1 MITLYVS
8 RGIGKNLNWIR
19 YTRSGVNSRNI
30 AQNKYRLPLM
40 MVHQMKK
47 FVSVAISNIV
57 SLLFRNQIKVAS
69 EQACHYFD
77 LSVDR

>member
-1 MITLYVS
+1 
-8 RGIGKNLNWIR
+8 
-19 YTRSGVNSRNI
+19 
-30 AQNKYRLPLM
+30 M

-57 SLLFRNQIKVAS
+57 SLLFRNEIKVAS

>member
-19 YTRSGVNSRNI
+19 YTRSGAKSRNN

-40 MVHQMKK
+40 TVHQKK
-47 FVSVAISNIV
+47 KLVSVSISNDV
-57 SLLFRNQIKVAS
+57 SLLFRSEIKVAG
-69 EQACHYFD
+69 EQACHFFD

>member
-1 MITLYVS
+1 
-8 RGIGKNLNWIR
+8 
-19 YTRSGVNSRNI
+19 
-30 AQNKYRLPLM
+30 M

-57 SLLFRNQIKVAS
+57 SLLFHNEIKVAS